1 MIVLYNN
8 NELQHFG
15 VKGQKWGV
23 RRYEN
28 KDGTLTPAGRKRYNE
43 DGTKKTHKQKKAY
56 KAEVKVAKK
65 QAKKDEKEA
74 KKLNATKGQVRTKAV
89 LSAVGTYAIS
99 QGVAARLAVSGQGPA
114 AMALGAVGTYNA
126 ARLLYEGHKEVKAIK
141 ERDKAVK

>member
-1 MIVLYNN
+1 MYN

-15 VKGQKWGV
+15 VKGMKWGV

-43 DGTKKTHKQKKAY
+43 DGTKKTRKQKKAY
-56 KAEVKVAKK
+56 KTEVKVAKK

-99 QGVAARLAVSGQGPA
+99 QGVAARLAVSGQGPT
-114 AMALGAVGTYNA
+114 AMALSAVGTYNA
-126 ARLLYEGHKEVKAIK
+126 ARLLYEGHKEVEAIK